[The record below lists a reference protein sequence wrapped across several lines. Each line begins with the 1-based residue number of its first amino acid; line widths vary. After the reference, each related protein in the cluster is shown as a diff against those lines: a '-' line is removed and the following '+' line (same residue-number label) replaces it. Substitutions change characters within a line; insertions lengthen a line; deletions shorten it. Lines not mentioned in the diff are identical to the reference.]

1 MTFYPSRTV
10 EFFYF
15 HCGGYF
21 RTVNAFSSIFPYT
34 RLMHRYIRADSAN
47 GITIRL
53 RSALQ
58 RNLIAFT
65 VMWHQPHENYHR
77 KSRRDRRGDRCGEG
91 RKQNIRMCLQNVFRS
106 TLENIIEYHRMF
118 SNLLSH
124 VKRMR
129 IKSSFL
135 PPFFSFSFCFHFYFS
150 EYPRGNF
157 ITYIAKYFHELRAP
171 GMPV

>member
-15 HCGGYF
+15 HCGGCF

-58 RNLIAFT
+58 RNLIALCGT
-65 VMWHQPHENYHR
+65 SRTKTIIEN
-77 KSRRDRRGDRCGEG
+77 RDGIEEEIGVEKEG
-91 RKQNIRMCLQNVFRS
+91 NKISECVYRMCF
-106 TLENIIEYHRMF
+106 E
-118 SNLLSH
+118 
-124 VKRMR
+124 
-129 IKSSFL
+129 
-135 PPFFSFSFCFHFYFS
+135 
-150 EYPRGNF
+150 
-157 ITYIAKYFHELRAP
+157 AP
-171 GMPV
+171 SKI